1 MPLDLASFPMHL
13 FRASQERG
21 WVAAAIDLSNERAHW
36 ASLAD
41 DERELLSRLIAGF
54 RVGERGVTHELAPL
68 QQVLREEK
76 RLDEELYVTAQ
87 MFEEAR
93 HVEFF
98 ERWLDAALP
107 GVWGKDLPYPQL
119 TGDLFSTRLPEVM
132 RALLVDPSPAAQVR
146 AVVTYHFNIEGIG
159 AESAYPIYFEVF
171 AKTGLFPAMREGISL
186 IRRDEARHIAFGIY
200 LLNRLINE
208 SVEAAAA
215 FERELALLEPY
226 IEAGASQTFA
236 PFAGRPAPFGLEEAK
251 FRGLYRENFELMKRA
266 VYERRLAADM
276 LPSMSSASH
285 DVGAEDGA
293 RRAS

>member
-1 MPLDLASFPMHL
+1 MPLALDSFPMHL

-41 DERELLSRLIAGF
+41 DERDLFSRLIAGF

-107 GVWGKDLPYPQL
+107 GVWGKDIPYPQL
-119 TGDLFSTRLPEVM
+119 TGDLFNTRLPEVM
-132 RALLVDPSPAAQVR
+132 RTLLTDPSPTSQVR
-146 AVVTYHFNIEGIG
+146 AIVTYHFYVEGIG
-159 AESAYPIYFEVF
+159 AESAYPIYYDVF
-171 AKTGLFPAMREGISL
+171 AKTGLFPALREGISL
-186 IRRDEARHIAFGIY
+186 IRRDEARHIAFGTY
-200 LLNRLINE
+200 LLNRLITE
-208 SVEAAAA
+208 SREAADA
-215 FERELALLEPY
+215 FDAELAALEPF
-226 IEAGASQTFA
+226 IDAGASQTFA
-236 PFAGRPAPFGLEEAK
+236 PFEGRPAPFGLDQAK
-251 FRGLYRENFELMKRA
+251 FRALYRENFELMKRA
-266 VYERRLAADM
+266 VYERQLGAA
-276 LPSMSSASH
+276 
-285 DVGAEDGA
+285 V
-293 RRAS
+293 